1 MRKANGEWRR
11 GVWRLAALLIAV
23 VIVMAACTSANKSS
37 SGGSSGSSQP
47 ATGSASGKKVRIAV
61 LMSNAGDPYFSN
73 KSYGYAEYANQ
84 DPNVEVKYY
93 NAGGYDHLDVQLR
106 QIEDAAQSGFNVLLV
121 TPVDAKGVC
130 PAVKGAMDKGIIV
143 VADDTGID
151 CSFQVPLFITENS
164 YQVGYA
170 QCQFIAERQGRTGGM
185 VAIWGPAGPAH
196 IHRRQIGCQDALK
209 QYPGIKVL
217 DAKYSK
223 TSGIDDGLTLMEN
236 FITRFGHQI
245 KGVYTA
251 GSVLATGAAKALQ
264 GAGFKPG
271 DVTLV
276 GIDMTSESIKTLN
289 EGWFLGIQP
298 SQPVRVAYLVMKYG
312 AALARGDASIP
323 GGENVFP
330 CCKKVILTTDFMVVT
345 PEVLKTFPTDLAL
358 APSGWKP
365 PIS

>member
-1 MRKANGEWRR
+1 MQKLIGERMS
-11 GVWRLAALLIAV
+11 GVSRLAALIIAV
-23 VIVMAACTSANKSS
+23 VVLMVGCTSGNKSS
-37 SGGSSGSSQP
+37 SGGSSGSGQ
-47 ATGSASGKKVRIAV
+47 AAGSGSGEKIRVAV
-61 LMSNAGDPYFSN
+61 LMSNAGDPYFAN

-84 DPNVEVKYY
+84 DPNLEVKYF

-106 QIEDAAQSGFNVLLV
+106 QIEDAVQSGFNALLV

-130 PAVKGAMDKGIIV
+130 PAVKGAMDKGIVV

-151 CSFQVPLFITENS
+151 CPFQVPLFVTENS

-170 QCQFIAERQGRTGGM
+170 QCQFIAERQGRAGGI

-196 IHRRQIGCQDALK
+196 IHRRQVGCQDALK
-209 QYPGIKVL
+209 QYPNVKVL

-223 TSGIDDGLTLMEN
+223 TSGIDDGLTLTEN
-236 FITRFGHQI
+236 FISRFGHQI
-245 KGVYTA
+245 RGMYTA
-251 GSVLATGAAKALQ
+251 GSVLATGAAKAFQ

-276 GIDMTSESIKTLN
+276 GIDMTSESIKTLD
-289 EGWFLGIQP
+289 EGWFQGIQP

-312 AALARGDASIP
+312 ASLARSDTNIP

-330 CCKKVILTTDFMVVT
+330 CCKKVILTTDFTVVT
-345 PEVLKTFPTDLAL
+345 PEVFKTFPTDLAL
-358 APSGWKP
+358 APTGWKP
-365 PIS
+365 PTS